1 MEQIELRATGRKL
14 LGKKVR
20 FLRRQGITPVHLF
33 GHDTEPLALQCDRT
47 QLEHVLTHSGK
58 TRLIGLKLDRAKKL
72 RSVVV
77 REVQKN
83 PLSGEIIHVD
93 FYQVSMTEKIKVDIP
108 ITLIGEA
115 PALKSKGN
123 MLVHELNRLNVECLP
138 DRIPDNVQVDIS
150 SLAEADQSIHV
161 KDISL
166 GEGITV
172 LDDPEHVIVR
182 VALLTIEKVEKVE
195 KVAEVEAGAEA
206 GAEAV
211 TEAGAEGAPTPGE
224 EAKDKKDKKEK

>member
-115 PALKSKGN
+115 PALKLKGN
-123 MLVHELNRLNVECLP
+123 VLVHELNRLNVECLP

-161 KDISL
+161 KDILL

-195 KVAEVEAGAEA
+195 KVAEAEA

-224 EAKDKKDKKEK
+224 EAKEGKEKKEK

>member
-1 MEQIELRATGRKL
+1 MEQIELRASGRKL

-33 GHDTEPLALQCDRT
+33 GHDTEPLALQCDTT

-77 REVQKN
+77 REVQKH
-83 PLSGEIIHVD
+83 PLSGEIVHVD
-93 FYQVSMTEKIKVDIP
+93 FYQVSLTEKIKVDVP

-115 PALKSKGN
+115 PALKSKGT

-138 DRIPDNVQVDIS
+138 DRIPANVQVDIS
-150 SLAEADQSIHV
+150 SLAEEDQSIHV

-182 VALLTIEKVEKVE
+182 IALLTIEKVEKVE
-195 KVAEVEAGAEA
+195 KVAEAEAVTEAGAEA
-206 GAEAV
+206 GAEA
-211 TEAGAEGAPTPGE
+211 APTPGE
-224 EAKDKKDKKEK
+224 EAKGEKEKKEK

>member
-195 KVAEVEAGAEA
+195 KVAEAEAGAEA

-224 EAKDKKDKKEK
+224 EAKEKKEK

>member
-1 MEQIELRATGRKL
+1 MEQVELRATGRKL

-33 GHDTEPLALQCDRT
+33 GHDTEPLALQCDTT

-58 TRLIGLKLDRAKKL
+58 TRLIGLKLDRARKL

-77 REVQKN
+77 REVQKH

-93 FYQVSMTEKIKVDIP
+93 FYQVSMTEKIKVDVP

-115 PALKSKGN
+115 PALRLKGT

-138 DRIPDNVQVDIS
+138 DRIPANVQVDIS
-150 SLAEADQSIHV
+150 SLAEEDQSIHV

-182 VALLTIEKVEKVE
+182 VALLTIEKVAEVE
-195 KVAEVEAGAEA
+195 KVAEAEAEAVTEAGAEA
-206 GAEAV
+206 GAEA
-211 TEAGAEGAPTPGE
+211 APTPGE
-224 EAKDKKDKKEK
+224 EAKGEKEKKEK

>member
-1 MEQIELRATGRKL
+1 MEQVELRATGRKL

-33 GHDTEPLALQCDRT
+33 GHDTEPLALQCDTT

-77 REVQKN
+77 REVQKH

-93 FYQVSMTEKIKVDIP
+93 FYQVSMTEKIKVDVP

-115 PALKSKGN
+115 PALRLKGT

-138 DRIPDNVQVDIS
+138 DRIPANVQVDIS
-150 SLAEADQSIHV
+150 SLAEEDQSIHV

-182 VALLTIEKVEKVE
+182 VALLTIEKVAEVE
-195 KVAEVEAGAEA
+195 KVAEAEAEAVTEAGAEA
-206 GAEAV
+206 GAEA
-211 TEAGAEGAPTPGE
+211 APTPGE
-224 EAKDKKDKKEK
+224 EAKGEKEKKEK

>member
-1 MEQIELRATGRKL
+1 MEQVELRATGRKL

-33 GHDTEPLALQCDRT
+33 GHDTEPLALQCDTT

-77 REVQKN
+77 REVQKH

-93 FYQVSMTEKIKVDIP
+93 FYQVSMTEKIKVDVP

-115 PALKSKGN
+115 PALRLKGT
-123 MLVHELNRLNVECLP
+123 MLVRELSRLNVECLP
-138 DRIPDNVQVDIS
+138 DSIPANVQVDIS
-150 SLAEADQSIHV
+150 SLAEEDQSIHV

-166 GEGITV
+166 DEGITV

-182 VALLTIEKVEKVE
+182 VALLAIEKVEKVE
-195 KVAEVEAGAEA
+195 KVVE
-206 GAEAV
+206 AEAV
-211 TEAGAEGAPTPGE
+211 TEGTAEAAPTPVE
-224 EAKDKKDKKEK
+224 EAKEKKEKEKKEK

>member
-77 REVQKN
+77 REVQKH

-123 MLVHELNRLNVECLP
+123 VLVHELNRLNVECLP

-161 KDISL
+161 KDILL

-195 KVAEVEAGAEA
+195 KVAEAEAGAEA

-224 EAKDKKDKKEK
+224 EAKEGKEKKEK

>member
-1 MEQIELRATGRKL
+1 MEQVELRASGRKL

-33 GHDTEPLALQCDRT
+33 GHDTEPLALQCDTT

-77 REVQKN
+77 REVQKH

-93 FYQVSMTEKIKVDIP
+93 FYQVSMTEKIKVDVP

-115 PALKSKGN
+115 PALRLKGT
-123 MLVHELNRLNVECLP
+123 MLVRELSRLNVECLP
-138 DRIPDNVQVDIS
+138 DSIPANVQVDIS
-150 SLAEADQSIHV
+150 SLAEEDQSIHV

-166 GEGITV
+166 DEGITV

-182 VALLTIEKVEKVE
+182 VALLAIEKVEKVE
-195 KVAEVEAGAEA
+195 KVAE
-206 GAEAV
+206 AEAV
-211 TEAGAEGAPTPGE
+211 TEGAPEVTPTPVE
-224 EAKDKKDKKEK
+224 EAKEKKEKEKKEK

>member
-1 MEQIELRATGRKL
+1 MEQVELRASGRKL

-33 GHDTEPLALQCDRT
+33 GHDTEPLALQCDTT

-77 REVQKN
+77 REVQKH

-93 FYQVSMTEKIKVDIP
+93 FYQVSMTEKIKVDVP

-115 PALKSKGN
+115 PALRLKGT
-123 MLVHELNRLNVECLP
+123 MLVRELSRLNVECLP
-138 DRIPDNVQVDIS
+138 DSIPANVQVDIS
-150 SLAEADQSIHV
+150 SLAEEDQSIHV

-166 GEGITV
+166 DEGITV

-182 VALLTIEKVEKVE
+182 VALLAIEKVEKVE
-195 KVAEVEAGAEA
+195 KVVE
-206 GAEAV
+206 AEAV
-211 TEAGAEGAPTPGE
+211 TEGTAEAAPTPVE
-224 EAKDKKDKKEK
+224 EAKEKKEKEKKEK

>member
-1 MEQIELRATGRKL
+1 MEQVELRASGRKL

-33 GHDTEPLALQCDRT
+33 GHDTEPLALQCDTT

-58 TRLIGLKLDRAKKL
+58 TRLIGLKLDRARKL

-77 REVQKN
+77 REVQKH

-93 FYQVSMTEKIKVDIP
+93 FYQVSMTEKIKVDVP

-115 PALKSKGN
+115 PALRLKGT
-123 MLVHELNRLNVECLP
+123 MLVRELSRLNVECLP
-138 DRIPDNVQVDIS
+138 DSIPANVQVDIS
-150 SLAEADQSIHV
+150 SLAEEDQSIHV

-166 GEGITV
+166 DEGITV

-182 VALLTIEKVEKVE
+182 VALLAIEKVEKVE
-195 KVAEVEAGAEA
+195 KVVE
-206 GAEAV
+206 AEAV
-211 TEAGAEGAPTPGE
+211 TEGTAEAAPTPVE
-224 EAKDKKDKKEK
+224 EAKEKKEKEKKEK